1 MSAGNTFVPAA
12 APDGDRSN
20 TVAAVSP
27 SLPRRYFERMYG
39 ESVDPWL
46 ISDGWYEQ
54 RKRALVLAALPL
66 PRFSVIFE
74 PGCSNGELTVL
85 LAARCDRLIAW
96 DVVDAAVTRTR
107 ERTATMS
114 GVEVR
119 EGGLPD
125 DWPDEKADLIVLS
138 EVGYYLDEADLT
150 RAVDEATRHLV
161 EGGSVLAV
169 HWRHDAPDYPLS
181 GDRVHDII
189 AASPNLARLGGYRD
203 EDVLID
209 IFGHGDDESVARREG
224 LL

>member
-1 MSAGNTFVPAA
+1 M
-12 APDGDRSN
+12 
-20 TVAAVSP
+20 SP
-27 SLPRRYFERMYG
+27 SLPTTYFERLYG
-39 ESVDPWL
+39 ESADPWL

-54 RKRALVLAALPL
+54 RKRALTLAALPS

-96 DVVDAAVTRTR
+96 DVVDTAVTRTR
-107 ERTATMS
+107 ERTAAMS

-119 EGGLPD
+119 KGGLPD
-125 DWPDEKADLIVLS
+125 DWPDQKADLIVLS

-150 RAVDEATRHLV
+150 RAVAAATSRLT
-161 EGGSVLAV
+161 EGGTVLAV

-181 GDRVHDII
+181 GDRVHDLI
-189 AASPNLARLGGYRD
+189 AASPGLARLGGYHD

-209 IFGHGDDESVARREG
+209 VFRHGDHESVARRDG